1 MARFSGRAV
10 LGVAFGAAALVFLAD
25 LFRWMVVGP
34 IELRLIGKPL
44 PAENRPE
51 AVALL
56 ATLLG
61 LGALAA
67 AGGLRRRRGP
77 TLLAGGLALAVCL
90 ANLRPTPSGD
100 TAPATLLPFALV
112 RNGQLTFE
120 GTGLASPVLPIES
133 DPPPYFL
140 VRHGPRVASKYS
152 PAVGLLATPVLLP
165 AALGRFDARTAG
177 VLELG
182 KMAAAVLTA
191 LGAACLFA
199 AAARLAGRTAAGW
212 ATALYV
218 LGTPVLSVLGQS
230 LWLHTGAALGLS
242 LALLALA
249 RAEDDPPWRTGLL
262 VGAGLGLTVACR
274 PVDVVLSMGVAVALF
289 QVRRRTMGWMLATSS
304 GPVLLLLLYQ
314 WRIFGSPL
322 TTGYGSEASMG
333 WTTPL
338 AEGIPGLLVS
348 PGRGLFLE
356 SPVLLLGLV
365 GLLRAGRGSSAR
377 WFLPLAVA
385 FAAFVVLM
393 GRWWVWWGGFSPG
406 NRMLSDG
413 LPFLGLGLAC
423 ALRDLWPK
431 RSLRAPVVLLAVVSV
446 ATFGL
451 FTFHALDDPFRSRTM
466 ALSDGAAPWEW
477 KSHPLVAVAQELL
490 TPGRA
495 RVPR

>member
-1 MARFSGRAV
+1 V
-10 LGVAFGAAALVFLAD
+10 LGIALGVGALVYLAD
-25 LFRWMVVGP
+25 LLRWMVAGP
-34 IELRLIGKPL
+34 LELRLLGTVL

-51 AVALL
+51 AEALL

-61 LGALAA
+61 LGAFAA
-67 AGGLRRRRGP
+67 AGGLRRRWGP
-77 TLLAGGLALAVCL
+77 TLLAGGLTLGVSL

-100 TAPATLLPFALV
+100 TAPTTLLPFAAV

-120 GTGLASPVLPIES
+120 DTGLDSPVLPIDA

-140 VRHGPRVASKYS
+140 VRHGARIASKYS

-165 AALGRFDARTAG
+165 AALGRFDARAAA

-182 KMAAAVLTA
+182 KMAAALLTA

-249 RAEDDPPWRTGLL
+249 RAEDDPPWRTGVL
-262 VGAGLGLTVACR
+262 VGVALGLTVACR
-274 PVDVVLSMGVAVALF
+274 PVDLVLAMGAAFALL
-289 QVRRRTMGWMLATSS
+289 QLRPRAARWMLATGSV
-304 GPVLLLLLYQ
+304 PVLLLLLYQ
-314 WRIFGSPL
+314 WHVFGSPL
-322 TTGYGSEASMG
+322 ATGYGAEASAG
-333 WTTPL
+333 WTAPL
-338 AEGIPGLLVS
+338 AEGLPGLLVS
-348 PGRGLFLE
+348 PGRGLFVE
-356 SPVLLLGLV
+356 SPVLLLGLL
-365 GLLRAGRGSSAR
+365 GLLRAGRGSSPR

-385 FAAFVVLM
+385 FAAFVVVM
-393 GRWWVWWGGFSPG
+393 GRWWAWWGGFSPG

-423 ALRDLWPK
+423 ALRDLWP
-431 RSLRAPVVLLAVVSV
+431 RRWLRVPVILLAAVSV

-466 ALSDGAAPWEW
+466 GLSNDAAPWEW
-477 KSHPLVAVAQELL
+477 NSHPLVEVARE
-490 TPGRA
+490 TVTSGRS
-495 RVPR
+495 R